1 LISTVWNGVTL
12 ASPAK
17 SCYKLQH
24 KTNKNY
30 AKINTDVLEMLMVS
44 FEMLNMVSKYE
55 KRFA

>member
-1 LISTVWNGVTL
+1 MTL